1 MPKIKKSFVPS
12 LLTKAYWY
20 DAVHHKNKTLFLCVL
35 ALMMALGIT
44 ISAFFIPVGDNL
56 RIYFSFIP
64 KAIACAIGGPVVAL
78 CYGFCSDILGFII
91 HPSGAF
97 FPGYILSSML
107 GCLIYALFL
116 FHQRIT
122 IVKLFLCKLFVN
134 VFVNLCLG
142 SLWSS
147 MLSGKGYY
155 YYFAKS
161 VIKNTLMLP
170 LEVLLLYVIFQALLP
185 TLCKMKLISTEQKVI
200 TFI

>member
-1 MPKIKKSFVPS
+1 MPKSKISFFPC
-12 LLTKAYWY
+12 LLTKPYWY

-44 ISAFFIPVGDNL
+44 ISAFFIPVGENL

-64 KAIACAIGGPVVAL
+64 KAIACTIAGPIVAL

-97 FPGYILSSML
+97 FPGYVLSSML

-116 FHQRIT
+116 FRQRIT
-122 IVKLFLCKLFVN
+122 VIKLFLCKLSVNILVN
-134 VFVNLCLG
+134 VCLG
-142 SLWSS
+142 SLWSCII
-147 MLSGKGYY
+147 MGKGYY

-161 VIKNTLMLP
+161 VLKNTLMLP
-170 LEVLLLYVIFQALLP
+170 FEVLLLYIVLKALLP
-185 TLCKMKLISTEQKVI
+185 TLYKMKLIKAEQKVI